1 MGHCSSQKARADFS
15 KYFVGCC
22 CHKWKKKQLLP
33 DWDILTRAF
42 KEQKDMFLHIMPYL
56 EQDKQNFTENGWL
69 LFLAR
74 QPTREQIKIQH
85 PLGFFFFFWFV
96 VRFNSKL
103 LMPSAL
109 HILRCVLSSCF
120 CRRCVIW
127 SWKANRAID
136 GVSFQISHGYSSWHD
151 VLDKTAFCVR
161 YVVPVPA
168 SLPEALTDTVD
179 HWTQTLHPD
188 PISTVKEE
196 EPSLSTSSAKAPKP
210 KRARGAKS

>member
-1 MGHCSSQKARADFS
+1 M
-15 KYFVGCC
+15 
-22 CHKWKKKQLLP
+22 KKKTTSSWLGYFDEGLQGAERHVPAHYALPRTGQTKLYGERLASLLGSP
-33 DWDILTRAF
+33 AYSGTN
-42 KEQKDMFLHIMPYL
+42 
-56 EQDKQNFTENGWL
+56 QDSASTW
-69 LFLAR
+69 
-74 QPTREQIKIQH
+74 
-85 PLGFFFFFWFV
+85 FFFFFWFV

-179 HWTQTLHPD
+179 HWTQTLLPD